1 MEARNEVFERRTLG
15 GWIKRLVLGA
25 SVRNRAEA
33 EAFRESLRS
42 LKDEVADLR
51 GSAGRARA
59 LETSFESLKDEIAS
73 LREVAGGAEA
83 LEETLRSLRDEVE
96 SLRKTIDSVGETELA
111 AEQRRNVELSAL
123 GNRFNALAKALDDA
137 KSSLRAKMENIE
149 SASRFERLTRQK
161 AIASL
166 EYRWALATIGKTS
179 ELPAPAAI
187 AAAPSST
194 SVQALLERF
203 YFTLQER
210 YRGTR
215 EDIKQRLLVYR
226 NDIRSASARA
236 GILGPIIDI
245 GCGRGELLEI
255 LQEDGFEAI
264 GVDSNDTQLEVAR
277 LHGLAVI
284 QAEAVVYIRA
294 LKDQSVLAIAGIH
307 IVEHIPFVEL
317 MALMREVARV
327 LKKGGVAIFET
338 PNPRNLIVGATTFHF
353 DPTHI
358 RPLPAEVLELVL
370 ETVGFNEIERRVLH
384 PSETLEYM
392 VANHGLDRHVATLLF
407 GPQDY
412 AVIGVRT

>member
-1 MEARNEVFERRTLG
+1 
-15 GWIKRLVLGA
+15 
-25 SVRNRAEA
+25 
-33 EAFRESLRS
+33 
-42 LKDEVADLR
+42 
-51 GSAGRARA
+51 
-59 LETSFESLKDEIAS
+59 
-73 LREVAGGAEA
+73 
-83 LEETLRSLRDEVE
+83 
-96 SLRKTIDSVGETELA
+96 
-111 AEQRRNVELSAL
+111 
-123 GNRFNALAKALDDA
+123 
-137 KSSLRAKMENIE
+137 MENIE